1 MLPLWAHHMGRT
13 DGKEITT
20 VSLSKLLANLAPL
33 RPLTPP
39 NFENIER
46 TIRRVLD
53 RFDAPPIASDRSPED
68 ILHKMLDHIRNN
80 DWRGVPL
87 SFVIQS
93 AGFAF
98 SPDFRK
104 TPAFEPIRFFLIKEV
119 DASTRCGFINPM
131 VRVYM
136 ESFDP
141 VARHTFDLAAALQRN
156 REQIGPRWQDLIFH
170 IPDLFDPHLVS
181 ETIAER
187 MDAMDDPWHGLRAI
201 GLRQPHAPGLM
212 DFAHLA
218 FIRRIAPRLNQKQE
232 IERLLGWLRPDG
244 QTLQQMGAGAAI
256 NALLAPWRQQS
267 PSKDISSLL
276 TDRLTEFYGHPK
288 VHRHPAWSEVDPE
301 LETMFLRWLMRA
313 DFRFLFRILD
323 EVERGHMWSDREHFW
338 ETMLEQ
344 GVVDELWVAFNEEG
358 YHVAQEKLPAN
369 TRETA
374 LRFGHQTGEKDKS
387 LLLMRIGEKIVVE
400 GTYNFKLH
408 IFDADASGVPELYK
422 SQYDVARIRRSRC
435 LDSFAHRGDWQ
446 TRARRSIL

>member
-1 MLPLWAHHMGRT
+1 MDKT
-13 DGKEITT
+13 DGMGNTT
-20 VSLSKLLANLAPL
+20 VSLSDLLANLAPL
-33 RPLTPP
+33 RLPPSP

-53 RFDAPPIASDRSPED
+53 RSDMPAIDPDRSPAD

-80 DWRGVPL
+80 NWRNISL

-98 SPDFRK
+98 SSDFRDNSV
-104 TPAFEPIRFFLIKEV
+104 FEPIRSFLLKEL
-119 DASTRCGFINPM
+119 DASTRSGFINPM

-136 ESFDP
+136 EGFDP
-141 VARHTFDLAAALQRN
+141 AAGQIIDLAAALQRN
-156 REQIGPRWQDLIFH
+156 RERIGLRWKDLISN
-170 IPDLFDPHLVS
+170 IPDLFDPRSVS
-181 ETIAER
+181 TTIAER

-244 QTLQQMGAGAAI
+244 QTLQQTGAGAAI

-267 PSKDISSLL
+267 PSRDISSLL

-344 GVVDELWVAFNEEG
+344 GLVDELWVAFNEEG

-369 TRETA
+369 TRETV
-374 LRFGHQTGEKDKS
+374 LRFGRQTGEKDKS
-387 LLLMRIGEKIVVE
+387 LLLMRIGKKIVVE

-422 SQYDVARIRRSRC
+422 PQYDVARIRQSRS
-435 LDSFAHRGDWQ
+435 LDSFAHLGDWQ

>member
-1 MLPLWAHHMGRT
+1 MDKT
-13 DGKEITT
+13 DGMGNTT
-20 VSLSKLLANLAPL
+20 VSLSNLLANLAPL
-33 RPLTPP
+33 RLPPSP

-53 RFDAPPIASDRSPED
+53 RSDVPTIDPDRSPAD
-68 ILHKMLDHIRNN
+68 ILYKLLDHIRNN
-80 DWRGVPL
+80 NWRNIPL

-93 AGFAF
+93 AGYAF
-98 SPDFRK
+98 SSDFRDNSV
-104 TPAFEPIRFFLIKEV
+104 FEPIRSFLLKEL
-119 DASTRCGFINPM
+119 DASTRSGFINPM

-136 ESFDP
+136 EGFDP
-141 VARHTFDLAAALQRN
+141 AAGQIIDLAASLQRN
-156 REQIGPRWQDLIFH
+156 RERIGLRWQDLISN
-170 IPDLFDPHLVS
+170 IPDLFDPRSVS
-181 ETIAER
+181 ATIAER

-244 QTLQQMGAGAAI
+244 QTLRQVGAGAAI
-256 NALLAPWRQQS
+256 NALLALWRQQS
-267 PSKDISSLL
+267 PSRDISSLL

-288 VHRHPAWSEVDPE
+288 VHRHPAWNEVDPE

-323 EVERGHMWSDREHFW
+323 EVERGHMWSDREYFW

-344 GVVDELWVAFNEEG
+344 GLVDELWVAFNEEG

-374 LRFGHQTGEKDKS
+374 LRFGRQTGEKDKS
-387 LLLMRIGEKIVVE
+387 LLLMRIGKKIVVE

-422 SQYDVARIRRSRC
+422 PQYDVARIRRSRS
-435 LDSFAHRGDWQ
+435 LDSFAHLGDWQ